1 MAAPPP
7 PPPPPPPPS
16 PSGLGN
22 LPPGPPPSMPPGRDA
37 LLGDIRKGARLKKA
51 TTVDKSKPMI
61 DSKVSVSTAPP
72 QALAN
77 SSGATNSLPSAP
89 AVPQLGDIFA
99 GGIPKLKHVD
109 NRSGI
114 VPSSAPKIPTLNT
127 AQVPPRPTKTETSA
141 SVSTQ
146 EPSNLPP
153 PVPPVAP
160 PIPSQAPPPP
170 TIQKRTP
177 PKVPPTRP
185 KKSSHIR
192 NSSQNSNIAQEP
204 SSKPPPLPSGPPPV
218 PTSAPPLPNSIP
230 PPPPPAPPAPTVP
243 EELQNRN
250 EGKVPTAPPLPS
262 GGLPFLSEINAKR
275 DDKNV
280 ISSAQSSNSAASPSV
295 PGSLPPSIAKSS
307 SSNASR
313 VPNIPP
319 APPAPQAPPA
329 PPIAPPLP
337 AMGTSKEEKGTPKTN
352 SSSIAPPAAGG
363 SLPFLAQ
370 INAKRDDKFVV
381 DGSNKSYTTR
391 NEDTPEPL
399 SEISSKQTPDTKP
412 VSLSNATSNTGKSS
426 STGKH
431 HMSFNPFSHHKKQ
444 ENQTPTAP
452 PIPQNVPPVPPSGP
466 PHASASNSVKDAPPI
481 APPIA
486 PPSVPSV
493 VPPAPPAPPAI
504 PNTIP
509 PTLPT
514 SESTQ
519 NNASSVSTDIPSNDP
534 PSPPPLPS
542 SSAPPPPRTKKAA
555 PPPPPPT
562 QTTGSEYKSSSS
574 TSRVSSSNFNDLD
587 LRQNAGTNL
596 RKISALAYTINPRN
610 ASNGDSKPEKLVID
624 DKRFK
629 FVNANALPNPRRF
642 GERGEKEKLYP
653 SGRGSSVPLDLSLY
667 A

>member
-7 PPPPPPPPS
+7 PPPPPPP

-37 LLGDIRKGARLKKA
+37 LLGDIRKGAKLKKA

-61 DSKVSVSTAPP
+61 DSKVSVSSAPP
-72 QALAN
+72 QMSGSSSGVTN
-77 SSGATNSLPSAP
+77 SSPSAP

-99 GGIPKLKHVD
+99 GGMPKLKHVD

-127 AQVPPRPTKTETSA
+127 AQVPSRPIKAESSI

-146 EPSNLPP
+146 KSSNLPP

-192 NSSQNSNIAQEP
+192 NSSQNNSNVQEP

-218 PTSAPPLPNSIP
+218 PTSAPPLPNNIP
-230 PPPPPAPPAPTVP
+230 PPPPPAPQAPPPTVSARP
-243 EELQNRN
+243 EKSNQGN
-250 EGKVPTAPPLPS
+250 VPTAPPLPA

-280 ISSAQSSNSAASPSV
+280 ISSVQSSNPEASPPV
-295 PGSLPPSIAKSS
+295 PGFLPPPISKNS
-307 SSNASR
+307 SSNAPG
-313 VPNIPP
+313 VPNIPPPPP
-319 APPAPQAPPA
+319 APPAPPA
-329 PPIAPPLP
+329 LPTAPPLP
-337 AMGTSKEEKGTPKTN
+337 ALGTSKKENDTTKTN
-352 SSSIAPPAAGG
+352 SSNVAPPAAGG

-370 INAKRDDKFVV
+370 INAKRNDKFVV
-381 DGSNKSYTTR
+381 DGSNNSYTTK
-391 NEDTPEPL
+391 NGETPE
-399 SEISSKQTPDTKP
+399 SSSGVSKKQTADAKF
-412 VSLSNATSNTGKSS
+412 SSSSNAPRNTGKSS
-426 STGKH
+426 IAGKH
-431 HMSFNPFSHHKKQ
+431 HMSFNPFSHNKKQ
-444 ENQTPTAP
+444 ENQTPNAP
-452 PIPQNVPPVPPSGP
+452 PIPQNVPPVPPSGL
-466 PHASASNSVKDAPPI
+466 PHVSASNSVKATPPVAPP
-481 APPIA
+481 
-486 PPSVPSV
+486 PPSVPHAV
-493 VPPAPPAPPAI
+493 PPAPPAI
-504 PNTIP
+504 PTAVP

-514 SESTQ
+514 SESSQ
-519 NNASSVSTDIPSNDP
+519 NNASSVPTSLPKSD
-534 PSPPPLPS
+534 PPLPS
-542 SSAPPPPRTKKAA
+542 NSAPPPPRTKKAA

-562 QTTGSEYKSSSS
+562 QGAGSGYKSSSS

-596 RKISALAYTINPRN
+596 RKISASAYTINPRN

-642 GERGEKEKLYP
+642 GDRGEKEKLYP
-653 SGRGSSVPLDLSLY
+653 SGRGSSVPLDLSLF